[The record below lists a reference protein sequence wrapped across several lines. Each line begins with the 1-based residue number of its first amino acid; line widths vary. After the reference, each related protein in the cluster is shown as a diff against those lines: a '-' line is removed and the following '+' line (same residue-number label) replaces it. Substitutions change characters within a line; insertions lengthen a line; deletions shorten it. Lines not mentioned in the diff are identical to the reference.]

1 MDLLTKKSK
10 SLWRREMKQTQIA
23 SWLVNKSPEK
33 SKKGMDKEKA
43 LLNYSA
49 AQMKKINKR
58 RAKNKAAR
66 KMKRSQ
72 KR

>member
-1 MDLLTKKSK
+1 
-10 SLWRREMKQTQIA
+10 MKQTQIA

-43 LLNYSA
+43 LLNYGA

-58 RAKNKAAR
+58 RAKNKAAQR
-66 KMKRSQ
+66 MKRSQ
-72 KR
+72 RR

>member
-1 MDLLTKKSK
+1 LQAG
-10 SLWRREMKQTQIA
+10 W
-23 SWLVNKSPEK
+23 NKSPEK

-43 LLNYSA
+43 LLNYGA